1 MTDAAAPL
9 LELRDVTKRFGG
21 LVAVRALSFAIH
33 SGEVLGLIGPNGAG
47 KSTTFNLIGGF
58 YAPTAGEVLFESRRI
73 TGNEPHVAARMG
85 IVRTFQHGSVFR
97 DLTVRD
103 NITVG
108 ATATVRGHAAREA
121 RVQETARMLGL
132 EPRLDDP
139 AHALPSGHQ
148 RLLSIAIAL
157 AARPILLCLDE
168 PLAGLNPA
176 ETQEVL
182 EVIARIRGE
191 LGVTVLLVEH
201 NVGAVMR
208 ICDRIVV
215 LNFGAKLAE
224 GTPVEVRENE
234 HVIDAY
240 LGRAD

>member
-1 MTDAAAPL
+1 MDTATPL

-21 LVAVRALSFAIH
+21 LVAVRALSFAIRR
-33 SGEVLGLIGPNGAG
+33 GEVLGLIGPNGAG

-58 YAPTAGEVLFESRRI
+58 YPPSSGDVLFESRRI
-73 TGNEPHVAARMG
+73 TGSEPHVVARLG

-97 DLTVRD
+97 DLTVRE
-103 NITVG
+103 NIAVG
-108 ATATVRGHAAREA
+108 ATAAMRGNAAREA
-121 RVQETARMLGL
+121 RMRETAHMLGL
-132 EPRLDDP
+132 ERQLDDL
-139 AHALPSGHQ
+139 ARTLPSGHQ

-157 AARPILLCLDE
+157 AAQPVLLCLDE
-168 PLAGLNPA
+168 PFAGLNPA

-182 EVIARIRGE
+182 DVIARIRRD

-224 GTPVEVRENE
+224 GSPEEVREDE

-240 LGRAD
+240 LGRAN

>member
-1 MTDAAAPL
+1 VTDTATPL

-21 LVAVRALSFAIH
+21 LVAVRALSFAIRR
-33 SGEVLGLIGPNGAG
+33 GEVLGLIGPNGAG

-58 YAPTAGEVLFESRRI
+58 YPPTSGDVLFENRRV
-73 TGNEPHVAARMG
+73 TGSEPHVAARLG

-97 DLTVRD
+97 DLTVRE

-108 ATATVRGHAAREA
+108 ATAAMRGHAAREA
-121 RVQETARMLGL
+121 RTRETAHMLGL
-132 EPRLDDP
+132 ERQLDDL
-139 AHALPSGHQ
+139 ARTLPSGHQ

-157 AARPILLCLDE
+157 AAQPVLLCLDE

-182 EVIARIRGE
+182 DVIARIRRE

-224 GTPVEVRENE
+224 GPPEEVREDE

-240 LGRAD
+240 LGRAN